1 MKKISEINYFVFG
14 MAATADR
21 LYCTCKDETGDSGIL
36 EMKFDTSGQKF
47 TKLNTTYV
55 GIDIYKNDE
64 FILREELNRATPGNH
79 EIYYRES

>member
-55 GIDIYKNDE
+55 GIDIYKMMN
-64 FILREELNRATPGNH
+64 L
-79 EIYYRES
+79 S